1 MNQLAE
7 ENVQV
12 LEQLIELVSGMSAA
26 HYQQPFGRQGQQTIG
41 KHVRHVV
48 DHYESFLRHSPAT
61 APMLVNYEHRRRE
74 ASLETVPDIACDRL
88 RKLCG
93 NLQQLLDADLPKAV
107 QVEYPTTRDSSS
119 LCSSVG
125 RELTFLSGH
134 TIHHMAI
141 IGLLAEQLDL
151 QPEPGFGVAPSTQ
164 RHWQK
169 QERLAVAV

>member
-12 LEQLIELVSGMSAA
+12 LEQLIELVRGMSAA
-26 HYQQPFGRQGQQTIG
+26 QYQQHVGLQGQQTIG

-61 APMLVNYEHRRRE
+61 GPILVNYEHRRRE
-74 ASLETVPDIACDRL
+74 ASLETVPKVACDRL
-88 RKLCG
+88 RQLCD
-93 NLQQLLDADLPKAV
+93 NLQQFLDADLQNAV
-107 QVEYPTTRDSSS
+107 QVEYPTHRATSS
-119 LCSSVG
+119 LSSSVG
-125 RELTFLSGH
+125 RELTFLSSH

-141 IGLLAEQLDL
+141 IGSLAEQLDL
-151 QPEPGFGVAPSTQ
+151 RPEPGFGVAPSTQ
-164 RHWQK
+164 RHWRT